1 MGTKFL
7 ITGGAGF
14 IGREVV
20 KQLLKEGNKIVVID
34 NLSFGRLEN
43 IKEFK
48 NSPNFKFY
56 KEDILNY
63 DKIKEIIMVEK
74 AKIAIHLAALHYIP
88 YCNEHQ
94 DEAMNVNVNAT
105 YQLFFYLAKA
115 GIEKILFAS
124 SGAIYASEES
134 ELVENKDL
142 PQPVDIYGLT
152 KLLGENICEYF
163 SRNFKLK
170 ITAMRFF
177 NTYGPYET
185 NPHLIPEIIKQLKAG
200 NYNLLLG
207 NIKTKRDY
215 IYVEDLANAICE
227 LSLSKDDK
235 LFEIINI
242 GTGLEHS
249 AEEIIECIERLIGK
263 KINILIDQNRIR
275 KNDKMHQIASLDLA
289 KAKINWRP
297 KYKIDE
303 GLKKLLTF
311 ENLLDLSKDD

>member
-20 KQLLKEGNKIVVID
+20 KKLLKKGNEIVVID

-43 IKEFK
+43 IEEFK
-48 NSPNFKFY
+48 NSANFKFY

-63 DKIKEIIMVEK
+63 DKIKDIIMAEK
-74 AKIAIHLAALHYIP
+74 AQIAIHLAALHYIP

-94 DEAMNVNVNAT
+94 DEALNVNVNAT
-105 YQLFFYLAKA
+105 YQLFSYLAKA
-115 GIEKILFAS
+115 GIERILIAS
-124 SGAIYASEES
+124 SGAIYASEEHG
-134 ELVENKDL
+134 LVENVDL
-142 PQPVDIYGLT
+142 PQPVDVYGLS
-152 KLLGENICEYF
+152 KLLDEDICEYF
-163 SRNFKLK
+163 SQNYSLK

-185 NPHLIPEIIKQLKAG
+185 NPHLIPEIMKQLKEG

-215 IYVEDLANAICE
+215 IYVEDIASAICE
-227 LSLSKDDK
+227 LSLSKDEI

-242 GTGLEHS
+242 GTGIEHS
-249 AEEIIECIERLIGK
+249 AEEIIECVGSIIGK
-263 KINILIDQNRIR
+263 KINIEIDQNRIR
-275 KNDKMHQIASLDLA
+275 KNDKMHQIASVDLI
-289 KAKINWRP
+289 KSKINWMP
-297 KYKIDE
+297 KYGIEAGLIELLKYE
-303 GLKKLLTF
+303 GIVQ
-311 ENLLDLSKDD
+311 E